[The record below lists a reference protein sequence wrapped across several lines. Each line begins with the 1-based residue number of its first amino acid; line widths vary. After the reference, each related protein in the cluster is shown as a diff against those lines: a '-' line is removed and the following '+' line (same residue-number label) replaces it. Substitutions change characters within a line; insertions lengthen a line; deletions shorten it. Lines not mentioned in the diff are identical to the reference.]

1 MKIEQKANWTEIIDE
16 LDLNFNPVSIIG
28 KITNEI
34 IKHKYDNLECES
46 LRLINIHQKK
56 VIDRLSRK
64 IQRRNKE
71 FKKLATY
78 YGIEASKKYFM
89 EETINNLLREREKAL
104 NYIEKELSWTVGS
117 EELIKIL
124 EGKDE

>member
-1 MKIEQKANWTEIIDE
+1 MKIDE
-16 LDLNFNPVSIIG
+16 LNKINMKSIINI
-28 KITNEI
+28 KEI
-34 IKHKYDNLECES
+34 SKHYKSRYDYLT
-46 LRLINIHQKK
+46 HQKK

-71 FKKLATY
+71 FKKLAVC

-89 EETINNLLREREKAL
+89 EETINNLLREREKSL
-104 NYIEKELSWTVGS
+104 NYIEKNLSWAVGS